1 MIGSMVSKLVVSPTY
16 KWGIPW
22 DYTPLVRSPF
32 FLLVGIPEKGVNWV
46 L

>member
-16 KWGIPW
+16 KWGIPC
-22 DYTPLVRSPF
+22 DYDPLVRSPF
-32 FLLVGIPEKGVNWV
+32 WVGIPEKGVNWV